1 MTPPIERPGPNSTL
15 GEARAYLAATA
26 LGVKD
31 LATALAAKD
40 DVCPV
45 CAPCTPIR
53 PGPDN
58 TLGEARK
65 YLAAVGGLHGN
76 ITCPLCGQ
84 HKPRRRN
91 GKRKSKVSR

>member
-15 GEARAYLAATA
+15 GEAHAYLAATA
-26 LGVKD
+26 LGVQD
-31 LATALAAKD
+31 SRPHWLPRTMSAQS
-40 DVCPV
+40 
-45 CAPCTPIR
+45 APHAHPSGPAQTTPWGR
-53 PGPDN
+53 RG
-58 TLGEARK
+58 K